1 MRRAA
6 VPAAVVERLARRRS
20 VIGPDAR
27 LSGAILSELAEQKPA
42 QIIREQLS
50 RYLGPFT
57 ATNAVKMFADQA
69 LSTDPDNI
77 TPAQVPTLLEALSPM
92 LRTLLGKDGAQN
104 VIDQVRREVE
114 RRQ

>member
-1 MRRAA
+1 
-6 VPAAVVERLARRRS
+6 LA
-20 VIGPDAR
+20 D
-27 LSGAILSELAEQKPA
+27 QKPA

-57 ATNAVKMFADQA
+57 ATNAVKMFAKQV

-77 TPAQVPTLLEALSPM
+77 TAAQVPMLLEALGPM

-104 VIDQVRREVE
+104 VIDQLRREVE
-114 RRQ
+114 RVQ